1 MVDNEEEAEDEDDEP
16 ILASITFFC
25 MVQFL
30 FFVVLDKTKAYGNL
44 DMLTTSCPHDWV
56 VEMAAKHGIATA
68 NGSGGLPNGVNTTLD
83 LGATLEH
90 FTAMVNESNKLQEAK
105 VEKDAKKSKM
115 GQDKLMDFTLCMVLN
130 TSEPLPDDLEDEN
143 GDPITEHKNIIL
155 MYKRILNC
163 SSVGMVQQQLIH
175 YLNDKKLLCKP
186 TIGNLYSHSYGNQPT
201 GLLPP
206 RSHLD
211 DGHKSIW

>member
-1 MVDNEEEAEDEDDEP
+1 MSEILEATSIEKLNKSKPASKEQVQKHLELQYKGKKGVVLPPFLMKILMDADSEDPFILLWACCKALLEFNEPSAVMVDNEEEAEDEDDEP

-30 FFVVLDKTKAYGNL
+30 FFVGLDKTKAYGNL
-44 DMLTTSCPHDWV
+44 DMLT
-56 VEMAAKHGIATA
+56 
-68 NGSGGLPNGVNTTLD
+68 
-83 LGATLEH
+83 ATLEH

-143 GDPITEHKNIIL
+143 GDPITEHK
-155 MYKRILNC
+155 
-163 SSVGMVQQQLIH
+163 
-175 YLNDKKLLCKP
+175 
-186 TIGNLYSHSYGNQPT
+186 TSYWCTRG
-201 GLLPP
+201 
-206 RSHLD
+206 S
-211 DGHKSIW
+211 

>member
-1 MVDNEEEAEDEDDEP
+1 
-16 ILASITFFC
+16 
-25 MVQFL
+25 
-30 FFVVLDKTKAYGNL
+30 
-44 DMLTTSCPHDWV
+44 
-56 VEMAAKHGIATA
+56 
-68 NGSGGLPNGVNTTLD
+68 
-83 LGATLEH
+83 
-90 FTAMVNESNKLQEAK
+90 MVNESNKLQEAK

-175 YLNDKKLLCKP
+175 YLNDKK
-186 TIGNLYSHSYGNQPT
+186 TFVQTYHWQPVQSFIWESAYWPAT
-201 GLLPP
+201 TSQPP
-206 RSHLD
+206 R
-211 DGHKSIW
+211 